1 MTDQDATFEAAPE
14 LRNKAPKAPGIMPK
28 NAQTWTVVA
37 IAAVMILVIA
47 FSSAGVP
54 RPRPKSITPERQNAS
69 PPNQH
74 QVDQYRAMVDEEARK
89 LALERQRLDRA
100 KLDLQNTMGSAQ
112 VASAGGVA
120 PYDQQ
125 PVRPAV
131 ASPEHSPEE
140 SQRIALEAER
150 KKREYTSLFSSNV
163 SLTFRRDEHPLRE
176 RVQSVDQDA
185 AAGPLL
191 RAFNAQLNGLP
202 QNAQNPA
209 ATAQNLRQTENSAAA
224 SPTDAAAE
232 QRQRPD
238 KRELTARANDAA
250 LEAAD
255 GPKYRLFEGT
265 VLETVL
271 TNRLDGSFS
280 GPVNCMTT
288 TNIYSHDHQH
298 VLIPQ
303 GSRVLGEVQKVAS
316 FGQQRLAVFFH
327 RVIMPDGYSLNL
339 DQFHGL
345 NQVGETGLR
354 DQVNRHYLE
363 IFGVSL
369 AIGAIAGVEQA
380 GANYGYNMGGVDA
393 YRRGVSESLSQS
405 ALRILDRYLS
415 ILPKFTVREGHRIK
429 IYLSDDL
436 TLPAYDRHRIPANI

>member
-1 MTDQDATFEAAPE
+1 MTDPDATFDSAPE
-14 LRNKAPKAPGIMPK
+14 LRNNAPKAPGIMPK

-54 RPRPKSITPERQNAS
+54 RPRPKSIIAERQNAS
-69 PPNQH
+69 PPNQR

-112 VASAGGVA
+112 LASAGGAA
-120 PYDQQ
+120 PYEQQ
-125 PVRPAV
+125 PVRAAS
-131 ASPEHSPEE
+131 ASPERSPEE
-140 SQRIALEAER
+140 AQRIALEAER

-163 SLTFRRDEHPLRE
+163 SLTFRKDERQARE
-176 RVQSVDQDA
+176 QVQVADQDGA
-185 AAGPLL
+185 AAPLL
-191 RAFNAQLNGLP
+191 QAFNAQLKGL
-202 QNAQNPA
+202 AQ
-209 ATAQNLRQTENSAAA
+209 TAVNSAATTPELRRIEN
-224 SPTDAAAE
+224 SPATSSTDAPAN
-232 QRQRPD
+232 QRD
-238 KRELTARANDAA
+238 KPEKRDVSAHGNEPA

-288 TNIYSHDHQH
+288 TNVYSRDHQH
-298 VLIPQ
+298 MLVPQ
-303 GSRVLGEVQKVAS
+303 GSRVLGEVQKVNS

-363 IFGVSL
+363 TFGISL
-369 AIGAIAGVEQA
+369 AIGAIAGIEQA
-380 GANYGYNMGGVDA
+380 GASYGYNTGGVDA

-405 ALRILDRYLS
+405 ALRILDRYLN
-415 ILPKFTVREGHRIK
+415 ILPTFTVREGHRIK

-436 TLPAYDRHRIPANI
+436 MLPAYDRHRIPGNI

>member
-1 MTDQDATFEAAPE
+1 
-14 LRNKAPKAPGIMPK
+14 MPK

-54 RPRPKSITPERQNAS
+54 RPRPKSVTPERQNAS
-69 PPNQH
+69 PPNQR

-112 VASAGGVA
+112 LASPPGVA
-120 PYDQQ
+120 TYEQQ
-125 PVRPAV
+125 PVPPTT
-131 ASPEHSPEE
+131 ASREHSPEE
-140 SQRIALEAER
+140 AVRIALEAER

-163 SLTFRRDEHPLRE
+163 SLTFRKNERQARE
-176 RVQSVDQDA
+176 RDQVPDQDG
-185 AAGPLL
+185 AAGPLPQAL
-191 RAFNAQLNGLP
+191 TAQLNGL
-202 QNAQNPA
+202 AQTTVNSPA
-209 ATAQNLRQTENSAAA
+209 IPADLRQREDAAAA
-224 SPTDAAAE
+224 SS
-232 QRQRPD
+232 PD
-238 KRELTARANDAA
+238 VATESRHKPEKREVGARGNDAA
-250 LEAAD
+250 LQAAD

-265 VLETVL
+265 VLETVV

-288 TNIYSHDHQH
+288 TNLYSHDHQH

-303 GSRVLGEVQKVAS
+303 GSRVLGEVQKVNS
-316 FGQQRLAVFFH
+316 FGQQRLAVSFH
-327 RVIMPDGYSLNL
+327 RVIMPDGYSLSL

-354 DQVNRHYLE
+354 DQVNRHYLG

-380 GANYGYNMGGVDA
+380 GASYGYSTGGVDA
-393 YRRGVSESLSQS
+393 YRRGASESLSQS
-405 ALRILDRYLS
+405 ALRILDRYLN
-415 ILPKFTVREGHRIK
+415 ILPTFTIREGHRVK

-436 TLPAYDRHRIPANI
+436 MLPAYERHQIPANI